1 MEKTLRLMTYVDGG
15 IGDTPFSNSENPIEI
30 GAFRY
35 DAKRMG
41 GAPTITASV
50 SCPTCLDNHWT
61 NKVYALFKYSML
73 WRYMH
78 LLATTTLRDILLTL
92 LPCN

>member
-1 MEKTLRLMTYVDGG
+1 MEKILKLYAYVDGG
-15 IGDTPFSNSENPIEI
+15 ANDTPFPDADNPIEI

-50 SCPTCLDNHWT
+50 SYPTCLDDRWT
-61 NKVYALFKYSML
+61 DKVYALFNGEKYYLKQTPS
-73 WRYMH
+73 
-78 LLATTTLRDILLTL
+78 
-92 LPCN
+92 PC